1 MNSQTQNF
9 LNQIVEDMNLLKK
22 KMLWEADSYAM
33 ATISAFLFASAD
45 KRADIDKYVECKKYL
60 KKHVNVFSEI
70 RGIAEAIVITK
81 MCLSDNYE
89 EYLLGVV
96 DTYKK
101 LRKIHKFT
109 ASAYMVMA
117 AINIY
122 EGGGS
127 AKADENIEKLETV
140 YKEMKAE
147 HFWLTG
153 DEDRPFLAMMVSRNI
168 NVNSISAD
176 ISADISAC
184 YEACKKM
191 SLSKETMHTASQIM
205 SLSAKSVETKVAD
218 LDDTITALKEHKLRG
233 MKYELMPLAAALGL
247 VEGTPDEKATA
258 IKEIFDYLKT
268 QKGFKWYIG
277 GTQRTL
283 YAILAYALENIE
295 GDRVALNSVI
305 STTLTNIIIQQIIL
319 IIILTS
325 SSNASRSSSSGS
337 N

>member
-1 MNSQTQNF
+1 MDLNTQN
-9 LNQIVEDMNLLKK
+9 LLDRIVEDMNLLKN
-22 KMLWEADSYAM
+22 KMIWEADSYAM
-33 ATISAFLFASAD
+33 ATIAAFLFASAN
-45 KRADIDKYVECKKYL
+45 KRADVDKYVECKKYL

-89 EYLLGVV
+89 EYLSGVV

-101 LRKIHKFT
+101 LRKIHKLT

-122 EGGGS
+122 EGGGVT
-127 AKADENIEKLETV
+127 KADENIEKLETV

-153 DEDRPFLAMMVSRNI
+153 DEDRPFLAMMVSRDMDI
-168 NVNSISAD
+168 KSIS
-176 ISADISAC
+176 SDISAC

-205 SLSAKSVETKVAD
+205 ALSGKSVEEKVAD
-218 LDDTITALKEHKLRG
+218 LNDTVTALKEHKLKG
-233 MKYELMPLAAALGL
+233 MRYELIPMAAALGL
-247 VEGTPDEKATA
+247 VEGIPEAKATA
-258 IKEIFDYLKT
+258 IKENFDYLKT
-268 QKGFKWYIG
+268 KKGFKWYIG
-277 GTQRTL
+277 GKQRSL
-283 YAILAYALENIE
+283 YAILAYALENLD
-295 GDRVALNSVI
+295 GDKAALNSVI
-305 STTLTNIIIQQIIL
+305 STTLTNIIIQQIVL
-319 IIILTS
+319 LIILTS
-325 SSNASRSSSSGS
+325 ASNTTRTSSSSSS

>member
-1 MNSQTQNF
+1 MNVCTQN
-9 LNQIVEDMNLLKK
+9 LLDQIVEDMNLLKK
-22 KMLWEADSYAM
+22 KMIWEADSYAM

-45 KRADIDKYVECKKYL
+45 KRADIGRYVECKKYL

-81 MCLSDNYE
+81 MCLADNYE
-89 EYLLGVV
+89 EYLAGVV

-101 LRKIHKFT
+101 LRKIHKLT

-122 EGGGS
+122 EGGGA
-127 AKADENIEKLETV
+127 AKVDDNIEKLEAV
-140 YKEMKAE
+140 YKEMKAD

-153 DEDRPFLAMMVSRNI
+153 DEDRPFLAMMVSREMDI
-168 NVNSISAD
+168 KS

-205 SLSAKSVETKVAD
+205 ALSGKNVETKVAD
-218 LDDTITALKEHKLRG
+218 LNDTVNALKKHKLRG
-233 MKYELMPLAAALGL
+233 MRYELMPMAAALGL
-247 VEGTPDEKATA
+247 INGTPDEKAAA
-258 IKEIFDYLKT
+258 IKENFDYLKT
-268 QKGFKWYIG
+268 KKGFKWYIG
-277 GTQRTL
+277 GTQRSL
-283 YAILAYALENIE
+283 YAILAYALENFD
-295 GDRVALNSVI
+295 GDRAALNSVI

-325 SSNASRSSSSGS
+325 ASHSSSTSGSSGS

>member
-1 MNSQTQNF
+1 MNVQTQN
-9 LNQIVEDMNLLKK
+9 LLDQIAEDMNLLKK

-45 KRADIDKYVECKKYL
+45 KRADIDRYVECKKYL

-101 LRKIHKFT
+101 LRNIHKFT
-109 ASAYMVMA
+109 ASPYMVMA

-122 EGGGS
+122 EGGG
-127 AKADENIEKLETV
+127 ALKADENIEKLETV
-140 YKEMKAE
+140 YKEMKAD

-153 DEDRPFLAMMVSRNI
+153 DEDRPFLSMMVSREMDI
-168 NVNSISAD
+168 TSISAEV
-176 ISADISAC
+176 SAC
-184 YEACKKM
+184 YEASKKM
-191 SLSKETMHTASQIM
+191 SLAKETMHTASQIM
-205 SLSAKSVETKVAD
+205 ALSGKSVETKVAD
-218 LDDTITALKEHKLRG
+218 LDDTVKALKEHKLRG
-233 MKYELMPLAAALGL
+233 MKYELMPMAAALGL
-247 VEGTPDEKATA
+247 IEETPDEKAAA
-258 IKEIFDYLKT
+258 IKENYDYLKT
-268 QKGFKWYIG
+268 KKGFKWYIG
-277 GTQRTL
+277 GTQRSL
-283 YAILAYALENIE
+283 YAILAYALENLD
-295 GDRVALNSVI
+295 GDKAALNSVI

-319 IIILTS
+319 IVILTS
-325 SSNASRSSSSGS
+325 ASNSARTSSSSS